1 MKIANKVLS
10 ILIILINFYFLP
22 FTIATIK
29 NLGGPMEYGLSIISL
44 SLSINVLL
52 ISAFLIFKNRFSKSF
67 LLLVINGIGLI
78 WGLFLLWLLLT
89 VPIMD

>member
-22 FTIATIK
+22 FTITTIK
-29 NLGGPMEYGLSIISL
+29 NLGGPMGYGLSIIPL

-52 ISAFLIFKNRFSKSF
+52 ISAFLIFKYRFSKSF